1 MTACTVCAASPCH
14 AHARI
19 KRANEQD
26 QRTHINQQIAAFDA
40 AIEARWPGPPLATP
54 KHPAPGCPCHG
65 CDGRDRAMEARAEER
80 AAAGRGDYA
89 GLAEQEWAEYRREM
103 RDDWWTP

>member
-19 KRANEQD
+19 QRANEQD

-40 AIEARWPGPPLATP
+40 AIEARWPGPPLPTP

-80 AAAGRGDYA
+80 AAERRGDYA
-89 GLAEQEWAEYRREM
+89 GEMEREEAEYRAEM
-103 RDDWWTP
+103 TRNWWE